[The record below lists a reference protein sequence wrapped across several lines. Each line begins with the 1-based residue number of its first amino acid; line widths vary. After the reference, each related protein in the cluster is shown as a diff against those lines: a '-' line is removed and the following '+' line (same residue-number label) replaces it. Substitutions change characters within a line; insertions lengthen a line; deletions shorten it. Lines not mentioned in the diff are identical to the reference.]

1 MKKTKASE
9 TLLDYLRAHG
19 LTGCKLSCGIG
30 ECGSCTVVVSHKQGE
45 EAGAVVACLVPL
57 ASLQGAAV
65 TTVEGLG
72 EELHPVQDL
81 LHVGHATQCGFCSPG
96 LVSDCYLVSYFHSF
110 LKVMSA
116 VGLLAS
122 CPSPD
127 IEDLGRGLQGNLCR
141 CTGYRPILSSL
152 AHLCST
158 TEREIDCQK
167 GLMNLNS
174 EAERRRAEA
183 DSTELELESTSQVPI
198 SLL

>member
-1 MKKTKASE
+1 
-9 TLLDYLRAHG
+9 
-19 LTGCKLSCGIG
+19 
-30 ECGSCTVVVSHKQGE
+30 
-45 EAGAVVACLVPL
+45 
-57 ASLQGAAV
+57 
-65 TTVEGLG
+65 
-72 EELHPVQDL
+72 
-81 LHVGHATQCGFCSPG
+81 
-96 LVSDCYLVSYFHSF
+96 
-110 LKVMSA
+110 MSA

-174 EAERRRAEA
+174 EAERRRAQA
-183 DSTELELESTSQVPI
+183 DSTELELESSSQVPI
-198 SLL
+198 SLLDRRLKKQSPKGLAPSCFSCSPICLVGGTSRWSAEIGWHWWTPWQPEACWGTSNGAERDPRDA